1 LTEEVKRALFS
12 AVGDMKAMGSN
23 SLCDL
28 IFQTFLEFI
37 GVLNEEVWETIN
49 NKVVRDS
56 WNDAIIVLIPKT
68 ESLEK
73 LPIVA
78 HGMYFIK

>member
-1 LTEEVKRALFS
+1 
-12 AVGDMKAMGSN
+12 
-23 SLCDL
+23 
-28 IFQTFLEFI
+28 LEFI